1 MIYLNHIL
9 NKEIYY
15 SQFSTDGNWIKKFP
29 EENWAI
35 IIIADE
41 KNLNYFSEIINKCIN
56 KNVAFIT
63 SVGNQSNLIHDLA
76 DEEII
81 FREVDIEKL
90 YLPKH
95 PIITIANE
103 DFENGIW
110 EGVYISL
117 NEEVEI
123 KKVVILDVEKKYLD
137 DIKNIT
143 DKFKKG
149 YIPKND

>member
-1 MIYLNHIL
+1 MIKINHIL
-9 NKEIYY
+9 KKEIYY
-15 SQFSTDGNWIKKFP
+15 SQFSTERNWTKDFP

-35 IIIADE
+35 IIIAYQ
-41 KNLNYFSEIINKCIN
+41 KNLNYFREIINKCIN
-56 KNVAFIT
+56 RNVAFIT
-63 SVGNQSNLIHDLA
+63 SVGNQSDFIHDLA

-81 FREVDIEKL
+81 FREVDVEKL

-95 PIITIANE
+95 PIITVANE

-123 KKVVILDVEKKYLD
+123 KKVVILDVEKKYLEK
-137 DIKNIT
+137 IKNIT
-143 DKFKKG
+143 EKFKNG